1 MDWVW
6 TDTSLSLSSW
16 ICVEDIYAHIFILKC
31 WRESEK
37 VIFVGSTHQ
46 RTKISLV
53 FISLCISVCSIFSL
67 SQALQVCRSEDAAN
81 RLTNVSVFALVSLQR
96 YPQPR
101 GQKKKKVVKYGMGG
115 MIVVLLICIVWF
127 PLLFMSLVKSV
138 AGVVNRPL
146 DVSFEITLAGFQV
159 WLQLLLSN
167 MSWNKFTSPLHGL
180 ILSGLCVWD
189 YLWQIQCKQ
198 TNFISLCSVKKWKKK
213 PQEPYEH
220 IISSDC
226 FFFSQP
232 IFRMSAQQNQL
243 QNVTE
248 MEFQTFKQKYNHDDV
263 STRTQC
269 AI

>member
-46 RTKISLV
+46 HTEISLV
-53 FISLCISVCSIFSL
+53 YISLRITTSCSKSVCSLFSL
-67 SQALQVCRSEDAAN
+67 SQPLQVRQVCWSEDAAN
-81 RLTNVSVFALVSLQR
+81 RKIKNIHFFVFALFSLQR

-167 MSWNKFTSPLHGL
+167 MSSNKV
-180 ILSGLCVWD
+180 LSMD
-189 YLWQIQCKQ
+189 
-198 TNFISLCSVKKWKKK
+198 
-213 PQEPYEH
+213 
-220 IISSDC
+220 
-226 FFFSQP
+226 
-232 IFRMSAQQNQL
+232 
-243 QNVTE
+243 
-248 MEFQTFKQKYNHDDV
+248 
-263 STRTQC
+263 
-269 AI
+269 